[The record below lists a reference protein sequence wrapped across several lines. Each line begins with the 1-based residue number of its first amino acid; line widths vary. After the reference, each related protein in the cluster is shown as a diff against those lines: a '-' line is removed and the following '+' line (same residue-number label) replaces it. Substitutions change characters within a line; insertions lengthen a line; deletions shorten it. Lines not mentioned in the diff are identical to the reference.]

1 MTASQRHSLADA
13 IALFQSG
20 RPEAAGKI
28 CRLILSGEPHNFD
41 ANYLLGT
48 IELNFRNFAAA
59 EQCLTRAAQADPQM
73 ADVWALR
80 GNTLI
85 ALERLDDALAS
96 FDHALKAKPGF
107 LGVLYNRAKLLRDM
121 GRNDEALAGY
131 DQVLAIDPNF
141 REALNNRGNILMTLG
156 RHAEAAESFAR
167 LARADPNFEHALG
180 NRVHAMQQICAWD
193 GLAELLGELGTRVR
207 AGKPVATPWV
217 MAAASDSAADQLRCA
232 QMFTRDLYPPAAN
245 PLWRGERYAH
255 DRIRVCYVSAD
266 FHDHATASLIA
277 GLFEAH
283 DRTRFEPIAISL
295 GPDRQ
300 GGLRNRIES
309 AFERFTD
316 MRTNSDAEIAAHIR
330 QLEVDIAIDLK
341 GFTRNCRP
349 GIFARRPAPVQ
360 VSYLGYPGTM
370 GAPYMDYI
378 IADRHVIPADQQAFY
393 AERVVYLPDSYQI
406 NDDKREISCGAPT
419 RADAGLPE
427 SGFVFCCF
435 NRSYK
440 ITPDVF
446 DVWMRLLTKVPGS
459 VLWLFEGFPAAA
471 ANLRAEAEK
480 RGVAPERLVFAPPRP
495 LADHLGRHRL
505 ADLFLDTVPC
515 NAHTTA
521 SDALWAGLP
530 VVTCL
535 GSTFAGRVA
544 ASLLHAVGLPEL
556 ATGSLDQYEALAS
569 KLAGE
574 PALLAELKAR
584 LAANLATAPLFDTAR
599 TCRNI
604 EAAYSAMWRRQQRGD
619 APAGFSID

>member
-1 MTASQRHSLADA
+1 
-13 IALFQSG
+13 
-20 RPEAAGKI
+20 
-28 CRLILSGEPHNFD
+28 
-41 ANYLLGT
+41 
-48 IELNFRNFAAA
+48 
-59 EQCLTRAAQADPQM
+59 
-73 ADVWALR
+73 
-80 GNTLI
+80 
-85 ALERLDDALAS
+85 
-96 FDHALKAKPGF
+96 
-107 LGVLYNRAKLLRDM
+107 
-121 GRNDEALAGY
+121 
-131 DQVLAIDPNF
+131 
-141 REALNNRGNILMTLG
+141 MTLG

-232 QMFTRDLYPPAAN
+232 QMFTRDLYPPTAN

-300 GGLRNRIES
+300 DGLRSRIES
-309 AFERFTD
+309 AFERFAD
-316 MRTNSDAEIAAHIR
+316 MRTNSDAEIAGHIR
-330 QLEVDIAIDLK
+330 RMEVDIAVDLK

-406 NDDKREISCGAPT
+406 NDDKREISGGALT
-419 RADAGLPE
+419 RAEAGLPE

-440 ITPDVF
+440 ITPEVF

-471 ANLRAEAEK
+471 ANLRAEAER
-480 RGVAPERLVFAPPRP
+480 RGVAPERLVFAPPQP
-495 LADHLGRHRL
+495 LAEHLGRHRL

-535 GSTFAGRVA
+535 ASTFAGRVA

-556 ATGSLDQYEALAS
+556 ATASLDQYEALAL
-569 KLAGE
+569 KLAGD
-574 PALLAELKAR
+574 PALLAEVKAK
-584 LAANLATAPLFDTAR
+584 LAGNLHTAPLFDTAR
-599 TCRNI
+599 ACRNI
-604 EAAYSAMWRRQQRGD
+604 EAAYTAMWQRQQRGD